1 MTKGKAEKTK
11 VKKRI
16 QKRKKKQVSKVKVD
30 TRSKDPESTPKV
42 AEAAKTSGG
51 TNPDL
56 MDTMPMTDSQFPE
69 TLDDSQPQSEFAPGL
84 PDAPD
89 EVLATQR
96 SATDDGGEGTREGAE
111 EEIKTDDEIVEPPP
125 VCHPMPEEKPSASV
139 DTMAGVDDHGNQTHK
154 KADKA
159 PDAPLPKS
167 PGAVAIDSDDEPA
180 HGSKEAASAST
191 AKGGQKDT
199 VNIFQLVVPNQI
211 YVLVLLG
218 FVGHSRGGE
227 K

>member
-139 DTMAGVDDHGNQTHK
+139 DTMAGVDDHG
-154 KADKA
+154 

-191 AKGGQKDT
+191 AKGGQKDP

-218 FVGHSRGGE
+218 FVGHSLGGE